1 MSEAARAVELSDLLL
16 ATGGVGLVL
25 IGMSTMSDGLKELG
39 GTAIRDLVSR
49 AGRRPLRGFAV
60 GAGATA
66 AMQTSSSTVLAAMGF
81 AAAGLVTTLEA
92 IPIVAGATVGTT
104 STTWLVATV
113 GASPSV
119 SAALMPLVL
128 VGALLRMLGT
138 GNARRIGL
146 FLAGIG
152 VIFLGLSVLKGSL
165 GPVVD
170 HLDLDR
176 VDGASVTG
184 RLSLVGLGL
193 VLAIVM
199 QSSAAPVAIAMT
211 AISDGS
217 LSFLQAAPIVVGASV
232 GTTSTAAIAMLAVGA
247 ASRQVGL
254 AWIAVAAVA
263 GAIATVGMPLFE
275 HAAIAIADR
284 RGASTTVTLAI
295 FHTLFAGVGAVVA
308 LAIRFPLARG
318 VASAFPDRRKTLGLD
333 PALRS
338 VPSAAIEAARRAIAA
353 TAVPMV
359 EAARREIAEGLV
371 PSPELVEEAKEAG
384 RTVDSF
390 VRSIDR
396 DSLTADDAEQQVAC
410 LQALE
415 HLRGVR
421 KIDDRGSLVA
431 VGRLP
436 ELAEVRAEAIAAC
449 DEALHWLAAPSGP
462 SPGARLVETATRVAS
477 GRGIARARVLGR
489 LARGEIDSLAA
500 DVGLDGLR
508 SLDEFLAHLAR
519 LVVDLDRSLES
530 PVTNE

>member
-1 MSEAARAVELSDLLL
+1 MSEAVRAVQLADLLL
-16 ATGGVGLVL
+16 AAGGVGLVL
-25 IGMSTMSDGLKELG
+25 IGMSTMSDGLRELG

-49 AGRRPLRGFAV
+49 AGKRPFRGLAV

-66 AMQTSSSTVLAAMGF
+66 AMQASSSTVLAAMGF
-81 AAAGLVTTLEA
+81 AAAGLVTTIEA

-104 STTWLVATV
+104 STTWIVATV
-113 GASPSV
+113 GASPTVSV
-119 SAALMPLVL
+119 ALMPLVL

-152 VIFLGLSVLKGSL
+152 VIFLGLHVLKGSL
-165 GPVVD
+165 GPVVG
-170 HLDLDR
+170 HLELNR
-176 VDGASVTG
+176 IDGASVAG

-217 LSFLQAAPIVVGASV
+217 LSFAQAAPIVVGASV

-254 AWIAVAAVA
+254 SWIAVAAIA
-263 GAIATVGMPLFE
+263 GTIATIGMPLFE
-275 HAAIAIADR
+275 DAAIAIADR

-295 FHTLFAGVGAVVA
+295 FHTLFAAVGAVAA

-318 VASAFPDRRKTLGLD
+318 VASVFPDRRKALGLD

-359 EAARREIAEGLV
+359 EAARREIADGVAPPPGVLEDAREGGESIDAFL
-371 PSPELVEEAKEAG
+371 
-384 RTVDSF
+384 
-390 VRSIDR
+390 RSIDR
-396 DSLTADDAEQQVAC
+396 VSLTTDDSEQQVAC

-421 KIDDRGSLVA
+421 KLDARGSLLS

-436 ELAEVRAEAIAAC
+436 DLAELRSDAIAAC
-449 DEALHWLAAPSGP
+449 DEAARWLASPSGP
-462 SPGARLVETATRVAS
+462 SPGTRLVEVSTRVAA
-477 GRGIARARVLGR
+477 GRGTARARVLAR

-508 SLDEFLAHLAR
+508 SLDEFLGHLAR
-519 LVVDLDRSLES
+519 LVVDLDRSLEA
-530 PVTNE
+530 PVTRE

>member
-1 MSEAARAVELSDLLL
+1 VSEPARAVELADLLL
-16 ATGGVGLVL
+16 AAGGVGLVL

-49 AGRRPLRGFAV
+49 AGKRPLRGFAV

-81 AAAGLVTTLEA
+81 AAAGLVTILEA
-92 IPIVAGATVGTT
+92 IPVVAGATVGTT

-138 GNARRIGL
+138 GNLRRVGL

-152 VIFLGLSVLKGSL
+152 VIFLGLFVLKGSL
-165 GPVVD
+165 GPVVG
-170 HLDLDR
+170 HLDLHR
-176 VDGASVTG
+176 VDGTTISG
-184 RLSLVGLGL
+184 RLWLVGLGL
-193 VLAIVM
+193 GLAIVM
-199 QSSAAPVAIAMT
+199 QSSAAPIAIAMT

-232 GTTSTAAIAMLAVGA
+232 GTTSTAAIAMVAVGA

-254 AWIAVAAVA
+254 AWISVAALA
-263 GAIATVGMPLFE
+263 GTIATVAMPFFE
-275 HAAIAIADR
+275 SVAIAVADR
-284 RGASTTVTLAI
+284 RGATTTVTLAI
-295 FHTLFAGVGAVVA
+295 FHTMFAAVGAGVAI
-308 LAIRFPLARG
+308 AIRGPLARG
-318 VASAFPDRRKTLGLD
+318 VAAVFPDRRRTLGLD
-333 PALRS
+333 PALRA

-371 PSPELVEEAKEAG
+371 PPPELVEDAKESG
-384 RTVDSF
+384 RTIDAF

-396 DSLTADDAEQQVAC
+396 DSLSPDDAEQQVAC

-421 KIDDRGSLVA
+421 KIDARGSLVA
-431 VGRLP
+431 SGRLP
-436 ELAEVRAEAIAAC
+436 DLAEVRAEAIAAC
-449 DEALHWLAAPSGP
+449 DEALHWLAAPSGA
-462 SPGARLVETATRVAS
+462 SPGTRLVEAAVRVAAE
-477 GRGIARARVLGR
+477 RGVARARVLGR
-489 LARGEIDSLAA
+489 LTRGEIDSLAA

-508 SLDEFLAHLAR
+508 SLDEFLVHLAR

-530 PVTNE
+530 PVTRE